1 MGATSINITLPE
13 SLMLFVEEQVQSRGC
28 SDASEYL
35 RTLILEEQ
43 RREARADL
51 EQKLLEGLESPASEM
66 TDDDWAEL
74 RAEILARNPEL
85 RGEA

>member
-1 MGATSINITLPE
+1 MGATSMNIILPE
-13 SLMLFVEEQVQSRGC
+13 SLKLFVEEEARSRGC

-43 RREARADL
+43 RRKARASL
-51 EQKLLEGLESPASEM
+51 EEKLLEGLDSPTSEM
-66 TDDDWAEL
+66 TDDDWMGL
-74 RAEILARNPEL
+74 REEILARSPEL